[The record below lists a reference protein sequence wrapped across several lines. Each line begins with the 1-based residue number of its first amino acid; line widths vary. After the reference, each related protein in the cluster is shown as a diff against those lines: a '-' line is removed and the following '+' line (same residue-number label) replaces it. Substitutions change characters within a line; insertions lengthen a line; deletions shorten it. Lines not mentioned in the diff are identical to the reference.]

1 MDLGLKGKGA
11 LITGGASGI
20 GEATAK
26 LFANEGVKVGIVDI
40 DEKNTYRVVEEIKNK
55 GGEAEYFST
64 DLQSRESVKDS
75 VDQAYKFFNGI
86 DILVNN
92 AALYAHG
99 DILEVE
105 PEQVEK
111 MIAVNINGVLWMS
124 RYVSESM
131 VSGGING
138 SIINV
143 ASEAALVGIK
153 KQVIY
158 NLTKAAV
165 VSITQSCAID
175 LAPYGIRVNCVCPGT
190 TFTPL
195 VEHALSKEDKPEE
208 IRKRLENSRPL
219 NRLGRPEEIAFAIL
233 MLACESLGY
242 ATGSIFSVDG
252 GYTAW

>member
-1 MDLGLKGKGA
+1 MDLGLNGKVA

-26 LFANEGVKVGIVDI
+26 LFAGEGVIVGIVDI
-40 DEKNTYRVVEEIKNK
+40 DEKNALRVVGEIEGT
-55 GGEAEYFST
+55 GGQALYIAVE
-64 DLQSRESVKDS
+64 LGSRESVKNC
-75 VDQAYKFFNGI
+75 VDEALKHFHGV
-86 DILVNN
+86 DILVNS
-92 AALYAHG
+92 AALYAQG
-99 DILEVE
+99 DILEIE
-105 PEQVEK
+105 TEQLDK
-111 MIAVNINGVLWMS
+111 LMSVNIGGVMWMS
-124 RYVSESM
+124 RYVTESM
-131 VSGGING
+131 IQKRKKG

-153 KQVIY
+153 NQVIY

-175 LAPYGIRVNCVCPGT
+175 LAPHGIRVNCVCPGT

-195 VEHALSKEDKPEE
+195 VKKALERAEDPKETM
-208 IRKRLENSRPL
+208 KRIESSRPL
-219 NRLGRPEEIAFAIL
+219 NRLGSPEEIASAIV
-233 MLACESLGY
+233 MLACDSLGF